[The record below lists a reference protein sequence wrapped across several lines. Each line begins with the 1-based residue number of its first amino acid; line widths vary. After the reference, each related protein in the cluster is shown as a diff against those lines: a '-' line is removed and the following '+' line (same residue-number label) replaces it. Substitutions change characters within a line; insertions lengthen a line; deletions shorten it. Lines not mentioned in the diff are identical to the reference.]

1 MTSTR
6 QMAARAVTV
15 GFIGYAFVIG
25 FYATIDLFAGRSLLH
40 TGSLLAQAFFRRVYD
55 PSALGLPM
63 SIDTE
68 ALIRHNLMHLSVS
81 ITIGFIVIGL
91 VEDAIRNPW
100 KSRFILFTFF
110 LGFMVTVAAM
120 AVLTDP
126 IRSSI
131 PLWSIIVSNAG
142 SAAIAGTV
150 VTRWYPELREV
161 LGTPAAQLA
170 AQPEPVKSEPST
182 DR

>member
-6 QMAARAVTV
+6 QMAARAVIV
-15 GFIGYAFVIG
+15 GIIGYAFVIG
-25 FYATIDLFAGRSLLH
+25 FYAAIDLFAGRSLLH
-40 TGSLLAQAFFRRVYD
+40 TGSLLAEAFFRRVYD
-55 PSALGLPM
+55 PSALALM

-81 ITIGFIVIGL
+81 VTIGFIVIGL

-120 AVLTDP
+120 TVLTDP

-131 PLWSIIVSNAG
+131 PLWSIIVSNVG
-142 SAAIAGTV
+142 SAAIAGWAILS
-150 VTRWYPELREV
+150 WYPGLRNVFSASSAVVE
-161 LGTPAAQLA
+161 AQAEPLA
-170 AQPEPVKSEPST
+170 GRTKI

>member
-1 MTSTR
+1 
-6 QMAARAVTV
+6 MATRAVIV

-25 FYATIDLFAGRSLLH
+25 FYAAIDLFAGRGLLH
-40 TGSLLAQAFFRRVYD
+40 TGSVLAHAFVGGYD
-55 PSALGLPM
+55 PSALALPM
-63 SIDTE
+63 SIDTG

-81 ITIGFIVIGL
+81 VTIGFIVIGL

-120 AVLTDP
+120 TVLTDP
-126 IRSSI
+126 VRSSI
-131 PLWSIIVSNAG
+131 PLWSIIVSNVG

-150 VTRWYPELREV
+150 VTRWYPRLWAV
-161 LGTPAAQLA
+161 LSTPTAQLA
-170 AQPEPVKSEPST
+170 ARSEPVKSEPGIHG
-182 DR
+182 